1 MDSQD
6 TSSERRSAGRVAVSL
21 DAILYFNSLLLTD
34 CRIRNL
40 SSEGAFIVTGGQ
52 YIPDRALVDM
62 SLNVPVVGAPL
73 RLTAQIM
80 RSTEEGVGVQL
91 KDVDATSMRQL
102 IQTLYAA

>member
-1 MDSQD
+1 MQGQD
-6 TSSERRSAGRVAVSL
+6 TSTERRITGRVPVSV

-52 YIPDRALVDM
+52 YIPDRALVDI
-62 SLNVPVVGAPL
+62 SLNVPAVGVPL
-73 RLTAQIM
+73 RLTAQVM

-91 KDVDATSMRQL
+91 KDVDANSMRQL